1 MDLGKSQLISTGRMG
16 QSVFGS
22 SDSYMGAINRGTP
35 KYLKMDGLF
44 PGHSQSKMDDLG
56 VPLFRKPPH
65 VYVFH

>member
-1 MDLGKSQLISTGRMG
+1 MG
-16 QSVFGS
+16 QSVFGFF
-22 SDSYMGAINRGTP
+22 DSYMGAINRGTP
-35 KYLKMDGLF
+35 KYPKMDGLF